1 MKMKPKNQTI
11 YTFLLLI
18 TVALAS
24 ASCHKRERATVTT
37 AAAETEAASIT
48 GQPLRKVTLLP
59 YWVPSAQFSG
69 YYVGIEKG
77 IFLKHGID
85 LEVLPFDP
93 MAQPEALIR
102 EKKADFALLWLVNA
116 LSVKDKGA
124 DIVNIA
130 QFSSRSSLMLITRKS
145 SGINR
150 IEEMDGK
157 RAGIWIGF
165 DLQPQALFNKF
176 GLKVEM
182 IPIGSTNN
190 LFLQGGVDILNA
202 NWFDEYHSVL
212 NCGIHE
218 DELNKFFFADYGFN
232 FLEDGIYCLSEKAAS
247 DPELC
252 RNFVEA
258 ALESWSYAFE
268 NQEETV
274 EIVIKFAKTKKQPVN
289 QSHQRWMLSRYREL
303 YIPAG
308 SSVINNNLK
317 RADYEAVQKVM
328 LESRFITQ
336 PIPFDTFY
344 KPAVR

>member
-1 MKMKPKNQTI
+1 MNMKGKNQTI
-11 YTFLLLI
+11 IAALLLI
-18 TVALAS
+18 LVAGGCV
-24 ASCHKRERATVTT
+24 SCPKRERATVTT
-37 AAAETEAASIT
+37 IPEKTEAAAAT
-48 GQPLRKVTLLP
+48 GQPLRKVTVLP
-59 YWVPSAQFSG
+59 YWVPSAQFAG
-69 YYVGIEKG
+69 YYVGIDKG
-77 IFLKHGID
+77 FYRNHGID
-85 LEVLPFDP
+85 LKVLPFDP
-93 MAQPEALIR
+93 MALPETLIR

-116 LSVKDKGA
+116 LAMKDKGA
-124 DIVNIA
+124 DIANIA

-165 DLQPQALFNKF
+165 DMQPQALFNKYN
-176 GLKVEM
+176 LKVEM
-182 IPIGSTNN
+182 VPIGSTNN

-232 FLEDGIYCLSEKAAS
+232 FLEDGIYCLSEKASA

-258 ALESWSYAFE
+258 ALEGWSYAFG
-268 NQEETV
+268 NQQEAI
-274 EIVIKFAKTKKQPVN
+274 EIVIKFAKAANQPVN
-289 QSHQRWMLSRYREL
+289 RSHQSWMLSRYREL

-308 SSVINNNLK
+308 TGGINNNLNP
-317 RADYEAVQKVM
+317 ADYEAVQKVM

-336 PIPFDTFY
+336 PIPYDTFY